1 MSKLFIMFRKNIMMF
16 LVINMGIRE
25 VNEMFDNMSWEV
37 NHIKRKAIVR
47 LKYLYIDNKKM

>member
-1 MSKLFIMFRKNIMMF
+1 
-16 LVINMGIRE
+16 MGIRE